1 MTCPRCGGEAVNK
14 NSEVL
19 NDPKLGK
26 VIFRKTSCAACGF
39 YTVNTAWVNEK
50 EEVEYCG
57 WTQADD
63 VPPHVPDIVKLER
76 SRLA

>member
-1 MTCPRCGGEAVNK
+1 MNK
-14 NSEVL
+14 DSDVL

-39 YTVNTAWVNEK
+39 YTVNIAWVNEK

-57 WTQADD
+57 WKGADWHD
-63 VPPHVPDIVKLER
+63 HSHIDTCGGRTHGDIR
-76 SRLA
+76 PRG